1 MIDMTNI
8 EDELKRVYAENTPP
22 IDPDEKHRV
31 VEMVA
36 RASQK
41 DSSAPTAESISFR
54 RFVLTQV
61 RFINPICWIL
71 QIALIACVLITGDI
85 YKASEIQA
93 PLVMTF
99 AMLTVVIA
107 IPSAFKSFE
116 SKTAEL
122 ELACRFNSAQVL
134 ASRLIIFGL
143 ADVLWFSIIIAAM
156 PSFATSDPFSIF
168 LYASTPFFLFCALCF
183 YLARI
188 ANRHVTRAAIA
199 AATVLVVVLWQSI
212 GLFPHWY
219 SELSWG
225 TWMIALVLSI
235 ALAAFELRRLIGDM
249 SFAIAPSCAHS
260 VR

>member
-8 EDELKRVYAENTPP
+8 EDELKRFYAENTPP

-134 ASRLIIFGL
+134 ASRLIIFG
-143 ADVLWFSIIIAAM
+143 AM

>member
-1 MIDMTNI
+1 MTNI
-8 EDELKRVYAENTPP
+8 EDELKRFYAKNTPP
-22 IDPDEKHRV
+22 IDAAEKRRV
-31 VEMVA
+31 VEVVA

-41 DSSAPTAESISFR
+41 ASNASTVESISFR
-54 RFVLTQV
+54 RFVLTQI

-71 QIALIACVLITGDI
+71 QITLIACVLIAGDA

-99 AMLTVVIA
+99 AMLTVAIA

-116 SKTAEL
+116 SKSTEL

-143 ADVLWFSIIIAAM
+143 TDVLWFSIVIAFM
-156 PSFATSDPFSIF
+156 PSFAASDPFSIF

-188 ANRHVTRAAIA
+188 VSKYMTKATVA
-199 AATVLVVVLWQSI
+199 AAAVLVIVLWQSI

-219 SELSWG
+219 NELSWV
-225 TWMIALVLSI
+225 TWMIALAFSI

-249 SFAIAPSCAHS
+249 SFAIAPTCAHS

>member
-8 EDELKRVYAENTPP
+8 EDELKRFYAENTPP

-156 PSFATSDPFSIF
+156 PSFDKRSLQHLPLRI
-168 LYASTPFFLFCALCF
+168 YA
-183 YLARI
+183 
-188 ANRHVTRAAIA
+188 
-199 AATVLVVVLWQSI
+199 VL
-212 GLFPHWY
+212 
-219 SELSWG
+219 
-225 TWMIALVLSI
+225 LVLCSVLLLSTHCKQTRDKSGNCCSNGLGCR
-235 ALAAFELRRLIGDM
+235 ALAVNRLV
-249 SFAIAPSCAHS
+249 PTL
-260 VR
+260 V